1 MSENDNENHESPVEP
16 TSAGYVAP
24 EIESVVTRESL
35 KREVAYAGTISQQLP
50 PP

>member
-1 MSENDNENHESPVEP
+1 MSENDIANLEP
-16 TSAGYVAP
+16 TTTNYVPP